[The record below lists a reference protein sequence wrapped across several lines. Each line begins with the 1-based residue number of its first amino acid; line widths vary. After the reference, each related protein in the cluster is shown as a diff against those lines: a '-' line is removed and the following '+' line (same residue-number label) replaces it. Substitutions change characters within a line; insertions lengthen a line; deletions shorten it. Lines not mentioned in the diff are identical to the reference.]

1 MGLLR
6 DGLGRVARLAEK
18 LPIVSPLQTG
28 EANGLLAL
36 LVGAEVKLDIA
47 QRGATS
53 GADRLVLG
61 LFAFRRSRRNLVGSD
76 VGSGVLQGSQ
86 DGVAVE
92 RKLRRR
98 GGDQEVMSALRAIH
112 WITSFSKPI
121 TRASNRELRLL
132 RQSLPQSPCSKA

>member
-6 DGLGRVARLAEK
+6 DRLGRVAHLAKK

-53 GADRLVLG
+53 GADRLVFG
-61 LFAFRRSRRNLVGSD
+61 LFAFRCGRRNLVGSD

-86 DGVAVE
+86 DGVVVE

-112 WITSFSKPI
+112 
-121 TRASNRELRLL
+121 
-132 RQSLPQSPCSKA
+132 

>member
-6 DGLGRVARLAEK
+6 DGLSRVAHLAEK

-28 EANGLLAL
+28 EAIGLLAI

-47 QRGATS
+47 QQGAAS
-53 GADRLVLG
+53 GADRLELG

-76 VGSGVLQGSQ
+76 VGSGLLQGSQ
-86 DGVAVE
+86 DGVAVG

-98 GGDQEVMSALRAIH
+98 GGRPRSHDRVEAIH
-112 WITSFSKPI
+112 WVTSF
-121 TRASNRELRLL
+121 
-132 RQSLPQSPCSKA
+132 

>member
-47 QRGATS
+47 QQGTAS
-53 GADRLVLG
+53 GADRLVLR

-76 VGSGVLQGSQ
+76 VGSWSTSGQP
-86 DGVAVE
+86 
-92 RKLRRR
+92 RWRR
-98 GGDQEVMSALRAIH
+98 G
-112 WITSFSKPI
+112 
-121 TRASNRELRLL
+121 
-132 RQSLPQSPCSKA
+132 